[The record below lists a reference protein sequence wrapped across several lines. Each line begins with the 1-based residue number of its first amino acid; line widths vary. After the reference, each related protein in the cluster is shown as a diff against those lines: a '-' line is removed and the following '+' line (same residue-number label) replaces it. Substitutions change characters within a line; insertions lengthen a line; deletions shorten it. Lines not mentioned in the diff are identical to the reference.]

1 MTICERHPDEL
12 AEEMADPLFSL
23 PSLMNLCNQL
33 KAALSYAERQ
43 LEQRMKVEM
52 GRSLMRKVAVTAHS
66 ELALSYMLNDR
77 IKEGLELS
85 REAQL
90 LLEQT
95 QEFRNG
101 KYWLTFPLIHQALML
116 MELGNIADAEELLL
130 KTIEWREKRYGP
142 NDTESFKSVARSNRL

>member
-1 MTICERHPDEL
+1 
-12 AEEMADPLFSL
+12 
-23 PSLMNLCNQL
+23 
-33 KAALSYAERQ
+33 
-43 LEQRMKVEM
+43 
-52 GRSLMRKVAVTAHS
+52 
-66 ELALSYMLNDR
+66 MLNDR

-101 KYWLTFPLIHQALML
+101 KYWPTFPLIHQALML

-142 NDTESFKSVARSNRL
+142 NDTEPFKLVARSNRL

>member
-1 MTICERHPDEL
+1 
-12 AEEMADPLFSL
+12 
-23 PSLMNLCNQL
+23 
-33 KAALSYAERQ
+33 
-43 LEQRMKVEM
+43 
-52 GRSLMRKVAVTAHS
+52 
-66 ELALSYMLNDR
+66 MLNDR

-101 KYWLTFPLIHQALML
+101 KYWPTFPLIHQALML
-116 MELGNIADAEELLL
+116 MELGNIADA

>member
-1 MTICERHPDEL
+1 
-12 AEEMADPLFSL
+12 
-23 PSLMNLCNQL
+23 
-33 KAALSYAERQ
+33 
-43 LEQRMKVEM
+43 MKVEM
-52 GRSLMRKVAVTAHS
+52 DRLPMRKVAVTAHS

-130 KTIEWREKRYGP
+130 KTIEWSTGWAKSNLIAIRIDDPLSIRYLVSYCSIVIFLGIP
-142 NDTESFKSVARSNRL
+142 YKIFFY